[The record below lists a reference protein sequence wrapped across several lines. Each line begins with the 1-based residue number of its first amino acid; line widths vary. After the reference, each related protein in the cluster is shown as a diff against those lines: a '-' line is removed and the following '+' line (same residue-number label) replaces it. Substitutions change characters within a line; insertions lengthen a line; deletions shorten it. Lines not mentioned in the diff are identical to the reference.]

1 MLWSPPSAN
10 PIGHDLLVKKGNELH
25 LLILL
30 TSLVYAVVY
39 GVVDFYLGLNLQAFV
54 ILGFALITLTNL
66 ALFRR
71 GWINTSKILNLLT
84 VSAIIAGISWIT
96 GQETMVLAFFVPI
109 IISTLIV
116 FQGAERKKGYALALL
131 TFIFV
136 VLWMRADIK
145 SAIYTS
151 FTREQLHTEW
161 LMNLVGV
168 IVVTVLEV
176 LYILV
181 LSNRIQ
187 NELLEK
193 SRDLEQNNTVLE
205 RTIEVRNRMLKL
217 LSHDIRSPLHLIEG
231 NLGLMQQGRLDVEDK
246 QLIELLQER
255 TRGTLLLIDNLL
267 AWTRAQTDILHYEPV
282 PVALETIGNRCREH
296 FKLLNTKN
304 LQLSIHCEGAISV
317 HADPAMLE
325 TIARNLLSNAIKF
338 SPPGSEIRI
347 TTEKKAAHVRIAFED
362 DGVGMS
368 PDVLNKL
375 QQGEALTLPGQAKE
389 KGHGIGLQLVQELLL
404 RHGSK
409 LEIASQ
415 PGKGSQFSFTLPFAE
430 NAHP

>member
-1 MLWSPPSAN
+1 MLWRPPSAN

-25 LLILL
+25 LLILWTVL
-30 TSLVYAVVY
+30 GYALIYTMVDIFMENYVQAWFVSAMIPVSL
-39 GVVDFYLGLNLQAFV
+39 LNLWFFRKGWVNLSKFVNLTAICVVIAF
-54 ILGFALITLTNL
+54 L
-66 ALFRR
+66 
-71 GWINTSKILNLLT
+71 
-84 VSAIIAGISWIT
+84 SWIT
-96 GQETMVLAFFVPI
+96 GQETMVLGFFVPI

-116 FQGAERKKGYALALL
+116 FQGADRMKGYVLAASSLMVFFVL
-131 TFIFV
+131 T
-136 VLWMRADIK
+136 LSDIHLNVI
-145 SAIYTS
+145 APL
-151 FTREQLHTEW
+151 TRDQLHHEW
-161 LMNLVGV
+161 LMNLTGV
-168 IVVTVLEV
+168 VVVTALEV
-176 LYILV
+176 LYILL
-181 LSNRIQ
+181 LSNRFQ

-193 SRDLEQNNTVLE
+193 SRDLEQNNAILE
-205 RTIEVRNRMLKL
+205 RTIEVRNRMLKM

-231 NLGLMQQGRLDVEDK
+231 NLGMFEASSLNEEDK
-246 QLIELLQER
+246 AIMKMLQER
-255 TRGTLLLIDNLL
+255 SRGTLLLIDNLL
-267 AWTRAQTDILHYEPV
+267 EWTRAQTDILHYEPV

-325 TIARNLLSNAIKF
+325 TIARNLLSNAVKF

-347 TTEKKAAHVRIAFED
+347 TTEKKAAHVCIAFED

-375 QQGEALTLPGQAKE
+375 QHGEALTLPGQAKE

-430 NAHP
+430 TVHP